1 VVDSADNIYVVL
13 YYVVLPYGGS
23 NHLNAYS
30 ATAST
35 TSFLTHDNSVGASLA
50 TPILTSDGKIYLAD
64 QNLLK
69 VFDAASGNLDGSFDT
84 GDNLFYS
91 YFGAVGN
98 DGTIYAASN
107 SALYAIGTGG

>member
-1 VVDSADNIYVVL
+1 VIL
-13 YYVVLPYGGS
+13 FYGGT

-30 ATAST
+30 ATATS
-35 TSFLTHDNSVGASLA
+35 TSFLMQDNSIGPGLA
-50 TPILTSDGKIYLAD
+50 TPIVTSDGKIYLAD

-69 VFDAASGNLDGSFDT
+69 VFDADSGNLDGSFET

-91 YFGAVGN
+91 YFGAVGT

-107 SALYAIGTGG
+107 TTLYAIDD